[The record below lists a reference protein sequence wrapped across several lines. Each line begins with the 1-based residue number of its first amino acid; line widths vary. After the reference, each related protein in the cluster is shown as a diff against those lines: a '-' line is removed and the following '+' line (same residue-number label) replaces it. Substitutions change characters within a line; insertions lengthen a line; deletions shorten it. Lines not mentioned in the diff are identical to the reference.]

1 MKIKYLF
8 WVLLLIT
15 SCSSSEQSVDN
26 GHELKTT
33 QILNFYLSGDG
44 DVIVPMGT
52 KVISNDL
59 DWKNL
64 VTEMNSYQFISPV
77 ITEVLDSTS
86 IDFSKEMVIAAFD
99 RVLMTSGSRIEVAKV
114 VEFSD
119 RIEVTVVK
127 KDAGNTSGTAISQ
140 PFCILKMDENNKPVK
155 FVGYTFD

>member
-15 SCSSSEQSVDN
+15 SCNSSEQSVDN
-26 GHELKTT
+26 GHELNTT

-52 KVISNDL
+52 KLISSDL

-64 VTEMNSYQFISPV
+64 VTEINSYQFISPV
-77 ITEVLDSTS
+77 ITEVLDSTM

-114 VEFSD
+114 VEFPD
-119 RIEVTVVK
+119 RIEVIMVK
-127 KDAGNTSGTAISQ
+127 KDAGNTSGTAIRQ
-140 PFCILKMDENNKPVK
+140 PFCILKMDKNSKPVK
-155 FVGYTFD
+155 FVGYSFE